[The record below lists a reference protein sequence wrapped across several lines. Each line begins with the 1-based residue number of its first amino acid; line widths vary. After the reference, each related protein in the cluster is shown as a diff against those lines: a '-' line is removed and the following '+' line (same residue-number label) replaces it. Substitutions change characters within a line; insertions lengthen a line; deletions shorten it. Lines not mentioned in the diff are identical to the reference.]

1 MQDNY
6 NPTEAQIEQFITQ
19 YGDDSGHVEDDVM
32 ASFMAGDIEL
42 DATPDSDTGEE
53 EQDAA
58 DASEEDSQPSGK
70 EQGKNVAVSDDDPGA
85 DAADQKA
92 DKDPD
97 GKEEPVILAKDGKNT
112 IPFSALEELR
122 TQMTA
127 LKAQNDELKTLLE
140 SRPNLEGDIAQAA
153 ADDQDAGN
161 TDATELLLESLD
173 ENLEEDY
180 PGITEKLKAQL
191 LKPLQE
197 KLNKIDELIADK
209 AERDVRTK
217 EERAQDEYNNEV
229 QKLEPL
235 YVKALNDD
243 QEAFWKWFDAQP
255 SYVRAAETSGVPEQF
270 AEVVKTFYDQYES
283 PAGEKAEPEPK
294 REPKVDA
301 KDVKDS
307 VAKAKAK
314 AGGKDSVPSLSAIPG
329 GKNPEHDENE
339 AMLKMTP
346 MELADKL
353 NSMSPEQIE
362 SYMSR
367 IL

>member
-1 MQDNY
+1 MPDNY

-19 YGDDSGHVEDDVM
+19 YGDDSGHIEDDVM

-42 DATPDSDTGEE
+42 EPITESDTGEA

-58 DASEEDSQPSGK
+58 DASQEDSQPSDADK
-70 EQGKNVAVSDDDPGA
+70 DENVAVSDDDPGA
-85 DAADQKA
+85 DAAGQKA

-122 TQMTA
+122 EQMSA

-140 SRPNLEGDIAQAA
+140 SRPNLEGDIAKAA
-153 ADDQDAGN
+153 ADDQSAGN

-191 LKPLQE
+191 LVPLQD

-209 AERDVRTK
+209 AERDVRTN
-217 EERAQDEYNNEV
+217 EEKAQDEYNNEV
-229 QKLEPL
+229 QAFEAR
-235 YVKALNDD
+235 YVTALNQDKD
-243 QEAFWKWFDAQP
+243 AFWKWFDAQP

-270 AEVVKTFYDQYES
+270 AEVVKAFYDQH
-283 PAGEKAEPEPK
+283 EPEPK

-307 VAKAKAK
+307 VDKAKAK
-314 AGGKDSVPSLSAIPG
+314 ADAKDSVPSLSAIPG

-339 AMLKMTP
+339 AILKMTP
-346 MELADKL
+346 MELAEKFKEF
-353 NSMSPEQIE
+353 SPEQVE
-362 SYMSR
+362 SYMAR
-367 IL
+367 VL